1 MTAPAGSGA
10 ASTVAFAARSD
21 VGRVR
26 TRNEDV
32 VDVDARRGWA
42 LLADGMGGHHGGDV
56 AARLAVDTL
65 ADRLASGYRP
75 GWRADA
81 IVALLA
87 EAVQAAN
94 DEIRRAAARDA
105 ALASMGTT
113 LVAAVWAGAQ
123 VVCAHVGDS
132 RLYRQHAGRFA
143 RLTRDHSVV
152 QDQLDAGLIDDEQ
165 ARHSP
170 FRGMLTRGIGVDV
183 VVTPEIA
190 RHDARPGD
198 RFLLCSDGLTDMLRD
213 DEIAAL
219 LAAPGSPDAI
229 AASLVDA
236 ANRGGGRDNISV
248 VVALVAI

>member
-1 MTAPAGSGA
+1 MTAPAGTGTA
-10 ASTVAFAARSD
+10 PGIAFAACSD

-26 TRNEDV
+26 MHNEDV
-32 VDVDARRGWA
+32 IDVDARRGWA

-56 AARLAVDTL
+56 AARLAVGTL
-65 ADRLASGYRP
+65 ADRLASGYSP
-75 GWRADA
+75 GWRADEIA
-81 IVALLA
+81 AVLA
-87 EAVQAAN
+87 EAVHAAN
-94 DEIRRAAARDA
+94 DGIRREAARDA
-105 ALASMGTT
+105 ARAYMGTT
-113 LVAAVWAGAQ
+113 LVAAVWAGGQ

-132 RLYRQHAGRFA
+132 RLYRLHAGRFA

-152 QDQLDAGLIDDEQ
+152 QDHLDAGLIDDEQ

-190 RHDARPGD
+190 RHDAQPGD
-198 RFLLCSDGLTDMLRD
+198 RFLLCSDGLTDMLHD

-229 AASLVDA
+229 AASLVEA
-236 ANRGGGRDNISV
+236 ANRCGGRDNVSV